1 MLYHVAC
8 IVFLL
13 CTYYQIKK
21 KKKNNLTTA
30 AVRDYED
37 LTVQSGETY
46 LDVLLQILT
55 GVLVAQDTVRDAF
68 GVLGQRVQD
77 VLLRHT

>member
-1 MLYHVAC
+1 MLLVLYFCCVR
-8 IVFLL
+8 I
-13 CTYYQIKK
+13 IKSK

-77 VLLRHT
+77 VLLRHA